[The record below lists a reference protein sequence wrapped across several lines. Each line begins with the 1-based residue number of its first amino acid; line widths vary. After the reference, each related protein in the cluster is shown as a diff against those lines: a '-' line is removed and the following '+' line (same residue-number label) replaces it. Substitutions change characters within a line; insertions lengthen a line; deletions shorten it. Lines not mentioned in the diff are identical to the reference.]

1 MTRPR
6 LTGPLPGPAV
16 IDLGSVDLRAAG
28 YVQEE
33 WFLAGRARSYRMPG
47 RPAPHGRWSVH
58 PGPEAD
64 YRTRLVVVRPAD
76 PQRFDGTA
84 VLEWMNVS
92 GGQDVPTD
100 WHYVHRH
107 LLRTGAAWIGV
118 TAQQAGI
125 SGGGLMAGRHLQLAD
140 WQRYGALQHPGD
152 AFAYDIYSQ
161 AASVVRDG
169 LLTDGREV
177 RTLLGVGESQSAI
190 FLTTYVNALDPLDR
204 VVDGFLLHG
213 RSARGAWVDGV
224 LWQPRR
230 LVTESLGRMPSFS
243 GHRIRD
249 DVRVP
254 VLTVQS
260 ETDVVL
266 MGSGFARQPDGAR
279 FRLWEIAGAAHF
291 DTYGLRAGRID
302 DGRRPPEELHEALR
316 PMADPRGHRTSAP
329 VNSGPQQHYVL
340 QAALSHLARWAAGGA
355 PPPAAPRL
363 ATRPLLPLA
372 LIRDD
377 AGIAVGGLR
386 TPWVDA
392 ATAVLSGLGQRVR
405 SYGMLFGST
414 CPLPGRELAAR
425 YPAGR
430 TDFEARFEAAT
441 WQAVDAGHLLAD
453 DAEEILA
460 LGRCAWADVAGSW
473 AAGARRTSA

>member
-1 MTRPR
+1 
-6 LTGPLPGPAV
+6 
-16 IDLGSVDLRAAG
+16 
-28 YVQEE
+28 
-33 WFLAGRARSYRMPG
+33 
-47 RPAPHGRWSVH
+47 
-58 PGPEAD
+58 
-64 YRTRLVVVRPAD
+64 
-76 PQRFDGTA
+76 
-84 VLEWMNVS
+84 
-92 GGQDVPTD
+92 
-100 WHYVHRH
+100 
-107 LLRTGAAWIGV
+107 
-118 TAQQAGI
+118 
-125 SGGGLMAGRHLQLAD
+125 
-140 WQRYGALQHPGD
+140 
-152 AFAYDIYSQ
+152 
-161 AASVVRDG
+161 
-169 LLTDGREV
+169 
-177 RTLLGVGESQSAI
+177 
-190 FLTTYVNALDPLDR
+190 
-204 VVDGFLLHG
+204 
-213 RSARGAWVDGV
+213 
-224 LWQPRR
+224 
-230 LVTESLGRMPSFS
+230 
-243 GHRIRD
+243 
-249 DVRVP
+249 
-254 VLTVQS
+254 
-260 ETDVVL
+260 
-266 MGSGFARQPDGAR
+266 
-279 FRLWEIAGAAHF
+279 
-291 DTYGLRAGRID
+291 
-302 DGRRPPEELHEALR
+302 
-316 PMADPRGHRTSAP
+316 

-414 CPLPGRELAAR
+414 CPLPGRELATR